1 MDEDQLLRKAL
12 EAWVENLLPR
22 LQMEDI
28 EMFNIYFQV
37 QKKDMVLAHDTGYR
51 EGYMDGSRYAKEKR
65 KMQ

>member
-28 EMFNIYFQV
+28 EMFNIYFQT
-37 QKKDMVLAHDTGYR
+37 QRKDMEMAHSVGYK
-51 EGYMDGSRYAKEKR
+51 EGYMDGARYSQEKR